1 MTLPDERYRAVKWA
15 EEFLL
20 KLSDPKQTPRIPKEI
35 RQQAWSILR
44 HYPNNWDMDNAA
56 DLAPGVF
63 QKEMEPLYRMVK
75 QYEQDKENES

>member
-20 KLSDPKQTPRIPKEI
+20 ELSDPKKTPGIPKAI

-44 HYPNNWDMDNAA
+44 HYPNKWDMKYVAEQIPD
-56 DLAPGVF
+56 VF
-63 QKEMEPLYRMVK
+63 QIEMEPLYRMVK
-75 QYEQDKENES
+75 KYEQDKE

>member
-20 KLSDPKQTPRIPKEI
+20 KLSDPKQTPRIPKEL

-44 HYPNNWDMDNAA
+44 HYPNKWDMDNAA
-56 DLAPGVF
+56 ALAPGVF